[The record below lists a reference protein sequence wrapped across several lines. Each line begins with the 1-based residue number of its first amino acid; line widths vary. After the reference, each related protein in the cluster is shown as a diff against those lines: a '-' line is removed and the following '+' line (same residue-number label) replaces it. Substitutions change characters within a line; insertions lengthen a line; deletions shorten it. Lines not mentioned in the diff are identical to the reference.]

1 MNKIEF
7 AYYEK
12 GNDIL
17 LMITGVGGS
26 TKGYA
31 NKYER
36 IARQVMDQWNMS
48 VVVATT
54 PSGSWMHAEQNM
66 KEIMSFIHSKRFKK
80 SFKVYALGNSIG
92 ANILLW
98 HFNQFPEIEKI
109 LAINPVMTVNLHLFC
124 PLASVEKSVNVI
136 FGELD
141 ESCKFAT
148 MLPASKS
155 VKVNILP
162 KIDHNF
168 TNSLDVFINLP
179 NQYLFNQD

>member
-1 MNKIEF
+1 MNPENAIEVR
-7 AYYEK
+7 
-12 GNDIL
+12 DL
-17 LMITGVGGS
+17 
-26 TKGYA
+26 
-31 NKYER
+31 
-36 IARQVMDQWNMS
+36 
-48 VVVATT
+48 
-54 PSGSWMHAEQNM
+54 
-66 KEIMSFIHSKRFKK
+66 KK

-109 LAINPVMTVNLHLFC
+109 LAINPVMTVNLHLFRS
-124 PLASVEKSVNVI
+124 LASVEKSVNVI

-148 MLPASKS
+148 MLSASKS

-168 TNSLDVFINLP
+168 TNSVDVFINLP
-179 NQYLFNQD
+179 NQYLFNPD